1 MEEKKRR
8 MLNEMED
15 NKKFVKMV
23 IDRDEQDKRE
33 QKEKEVKTFKKL

>member
-8 MLNEMED
+8 ILNEMED